1 MTRRVTGIRRASRTS
16 AWLLAAALSAGC
28 AGLQPQA
35 SPDQRR
41 AAEVNAELGIN
52 YLQQNDLPQAQR
64 ALDRALQFDPNL
76 AMAHLGMG
84 LLRES
89 QGSEEVAV
97 THYRR
102 ALALEPGNLYVQAN
116 LGDLLCRRGDAQEAQ
131 ALLAQPI
138 ASPSFSARDV
148 ALLSSGQCYARS
160 GDRVRAEERMRE
172 VLRINPQFAAALY
185 EMAVLTFADGRPLQT
200 RAFLSRLTALG
211 VATPASLLLCYKA
224 EMQMGNRTDAQA
236 CAERLKREFGDSQ
249 EVSELLR
256 MEQSGG

>member
-1 MTRRVTGIRRASRTS
+1 MTRQVAGMRRASRTA
-16 AWLLAAALSAGC
+16 AWLLAAALVAGC

-35 SPDQRR
+35 SSDQRR

-52 YLQQNDLPQAQR
+52 YLQQNDLAQAQR
-64 ALDRALQFDPNL
+64 ALERALQFDPNL

-89 QGSEEVAV
+89 QGSEELAV

-102 ALALEPGNLYVQAN
+102 ALTLEPGNLYVQTN
-116 LGDLLCRRGDAQEAQ
+116 LGDLLCRRGDAPEGQ
-131 ALLAQPI
+131 ALLAQAI

-148 ALLSSGQCYARS
+148 ALLNSGRCYART

-185 EMAVLTFADGRPLQT
+185 EMAALTFADGRPLQT

-211 VATPASLLLCYKA
+211 AATPASLLLCYKA

-249 EVSELLR
+249 EVAELLR